1 MQHHRLRTIAF
12 LAVGIFSSR
21 GLAQSAISDALTLR
35 IDSVFSRYN
44 ASTPGCAVGVFQ
56 NGKIAMSKGYG
67 LASVEFGAPITP
79 RTPFIMGSVSKQ
91 FTAAAIALL
100 VEQGR
105 ISLTDDIRKYV
116 PELHDYGKRVT
127 IDHLV
132 HHTSGIRDWWA
143 LVDAAGMRPDDGYT
157 VDDVLAL
164 AARQRHLNFDPG
176 AEYNYSNT
184 GYILLGIVVKRVTGK
199 TLRQFAA
206 EQIFT
211 PLGMSSSH
219 FHDDHNEPVRGR
231 ASAYSPLPGGA
242 WTINVW
248 NNDIV
253 GQGGVM
259 TTIEDLQKWDE
270 NFYTGTV
277 GGKGFLARQLQ
288 RGKLN
293 NDSTI
298 TYAFGLQVESYRGL
312 PMVEHSGS
320 TGRISHRHRA
330 LSVGAHERRHD
341 VQRQQ
346 RRRRRLAHRVA
357 DIVLA
362 DKFTQPVPAAGDAS
376 GNPTGRRRDRADA
389 GRGGRDGRAILL
401 RRAERDVRAVAGWN
415 EAGAS
420 PAARGADTLRAVD
433 HQTLRGAGHHDPI
446 SATSWRRYAPLTLRW
461 TTGGHADWSSV
472 EPCGNSSMVCAL
484 AF

>member
-12 LAVGIFSSR
+12 LAVGMFSSR
-21 GLAQSAISDALTLR
+21 VLAQSAVSDAMTPR
-35 IDSVFSRYN
+35 IDSVFSRYT

-67 LASVEFGAPITP
+67 LASVEFAAPITA

-157 VDDVLAL
+157 SDDVLAL
-164 AARQRHLNFDPG
+164 AAKQRHLNFDPG

-184 GYILLGIVVKRVTGK
+184 GYILLGIVVKRVSGK

-206 EQIFT
+206 EQIFS
-211 PLGMSSSH
+211 PLGMSNSH

-231 ASAYSPLPGGA
+231 ASAYSPLPGGG

-270 NFYTGTV
+270 NFYTGAV

-320 TGRISHRHRA
+320 TGGYRTDLARYP
-330 LSVGAHERRHD
+330 SVHTSIATVCNVSNADAVG
-341 VQRQQ
+341 
-346 RRRRRLAHRVA
+346 LARRVA

-362 DKFTQPVPAAGDAS
+362 DKFTQPVPVAAG
-376 GNPTGRRRDRADA
+376 RAATQQGAAGVALTQAEVTAFA
-389 GRGGRDGRAILL
+389 GRYYSDELNATYELSPVGTKLVLHRP
-401 RRAERDVRAVAGWN
+401 RAV
-415 EAGAS
+415 
-420 PAARGADTLRAVD
+420 PDTLRAVD
-433 HQTLRGAGHHDPI
+433 RRTLRGAG
-446 SATSWRRYAPLTLRW
+446 LTIRFPQAIGVGPAANFTVDNGRARGLEFSR
-461 TTGGHADWSSV
+461 T
-472 EPCGNSSMVCAL
+472 ER
-484 AF
+484 

>member
-1 MQHHRLRTIAF
+1 MHRHRFYGIALGTLVSF
-12 LAVGIFSSR
+12 ATR
-21 GLAQSAISDALTLR
+21 GFAQSTVPDSLTR
-35 IDSVFSRYN
+35 RVDSVFSRYN
-44 ASTPGCAVGVFQ
+44 ASTPGCALGVYQ
-56 NGKIAMSKGYG
+56 NGRVAYSKGYG
-67 LASVEFGAPITP
+67 LASVEFGVPITP
-79 RTPFIMGSVSKQ
+79 RTPFITGSLSKQ

-105 ISLTDDIRKYV
+105 ISLNDDVRKYV

-143 LVDAAGMRPDDGYT
+143 LVDVAGMRPDDGYT

-164 AARQRHLNFDPG
+164 AAKQRHLNFDPG

-184 GYILLGIVVKRVTGK
+184 GYVLLGAVVKRVTGK

-211 PLGMSSSH
+211 PLGMPISH
-219 FHDDHNEPVRGR
+219 FHDNHNEPVRGR
-231 ASAYSPLPGGA
+231 ASAYSPLSGGA

-259 TTIEDLQKWDE
+259 TTIEELQKWDE
-270 NFYTGTV
+270 NFYTGAV

-298 TYAFGLQVESYRGL
+298 AYAFGLEIGSYRGL
-312 PMVEHSGS
+312 PMVDHSGS
-320 TGRISHRHRA
+320 TGGYRTDLVRFPSLHT
-330 LSVGAHERRHD
+330 SVATLCNVSTADAVGFAR
-341 VQRQQ
+341 
-346 RRRRRLAHRVA
+346 RVA
-357 DIVLA
+357 DIVIA
-362 DKFTQPVPAAGDAS
+362 DKFTQPVPIAGTRAATQQGMATVALTQAELS
-376 GNPTGRRRDRADA
+376 AMA
-389 GRGGRDGRAILL
+389 GRYYSDELNATYELAQVGSALVLHRPRA
-401 RRAERDVRAVAGWN
+401 A
-415 EAGAS
+415 
-420 PAARGADTLRAVD
+420 ADTLRATD
-433 HQTLRGAGHHDPI
+433 HQTLRGSG
-446 SATSWRRYAPLTLRW
+446 LTIRFARPVS
-461 TTGGHADWSSV
+461 GGPAANFSV
-472 EPCGNSSMVCAL
+472 DNGRARGLEFNRER
-484 AF
+484 